1 MKREKELSPGEEEK
15 ETKTQFKYTKS
26 IRVHKE
32 NIIDTSNDD
41 HSSLKRYI
49 KTQSMISTPKVIG
62 MMCYKVICK
71 IEKCIFTEFTNDGEC
86 NQV

>member
-1 MKREKELSPGEEEK
+1 MKREKELSPGEEEN

-26 IRVHKE
+26 IRAHKE
-32 NIIDTSNDD
+32 NKIDTSNDD
-41 HSSLKRYI
+41 HLNLKWYI
-49 KTQSMISTPKVIG
+49 KALSMISTPKVIG
-62 MMCYKVICK
+62 MMYYKVICT